1 MTNHSHYDVAVV
13 GAGIVGL
20 AHAYHLAKRGLRVV
34 VFERHGKA
42 QGASVR
48 NFGMLWPIGQPSGDL
63 HALARRSVAIWREI
77 LQLSGIDHEPCG
89 SLHLAYHDDEA
100 QILAE
105 FIERHGAEFS
115 AVPMTASEIAKRYP
129 AINPQNL
136 RCGMFTPN
144 EINIDARQAIGML
157 PDWLHRSLG
166 VDFVFGC
173 TVRDFQNP
181 RIHTTL
187 GEWSASRIVVST
199 GLDFRELAPDAFASS
214 GLFPCKLQMMRSQ
227 SFGRSFR
234 VGTMLAAGLTLR
246 HYRAFADCPTLPAL
260 CQRLDRESPE
270 YGKFGIHVLL
280 SQNAAGEFFIG
291 DTHEYGDAIEP
302 FDKPALDAL
311 ILNYLRT
318 MVTIPN
324 LEIAARWHGIYLKH
338 PKESWVVAH
347 PQPGMM
353 AVTGIG
359 GNGMTLSFGVAER
372 TVGAWLADQ

>member
-1 MTNHSHYDVAVV
+1 MPSHYDVAVV

-34 VFERHGKA
+34 VLERHPKA

-48 NFGMLWPIGQPSGDL
+48 NFGMLWSIGQPAGDL
-63 HALARRSVAIWREI
+63 HALARRSVAIWREV
-77 LQLSGIDHEPCG
+77 LGASRIDHDPCG

-105 FIERHGAEFS
+105 FIDRHGDEFA
-115 AVPMTASEIAKRYP
+115 AVRLSASEISARYP
-129 AINPQNL
+129 AINPHQL
-136 RCGMFTPN
+136 RSGMFTPN
-144 EINIDARQAIGML
+144 EINIDARQTIATL
-157 PDWLHRSLG
+157 PDWLHHTLG

-181 RIHTTL
+181 RITTTL
-187 GEWSASRIVVST
+187 GEWSAPRIVVCT
-199 GLDFRELAPDAFASS
+199 GVDFRDLAPQAFATS

-227 SFGRSFR
+227 AYGDSFR

-260 CQRLDRESPE
+260 CQRLDRDMPE
-270 YGKFGIHVLL
+270 YHQFGIHVLL
-280 SQNAAGEFFIG
+280 SQNARGEFFIG
-291 DTHEYGDAIEP
+291 DTHEYGNAIEP
-302 FDKPALDAL
+302 FDKPDLDEL
-311 ILNYLRT
+311 ILRYLRT
-318 MVTIPN
+318 MVTIPS
-324 LEIAARWHGIYLKH
+324 LHIAARWHGIYIKH
-338 PKESWVVAH
+338 PTQAWVVAY

-353 AVTGIG
+353 AVTGLG

-372 TVGAWLADQ
+372 LLAEFV